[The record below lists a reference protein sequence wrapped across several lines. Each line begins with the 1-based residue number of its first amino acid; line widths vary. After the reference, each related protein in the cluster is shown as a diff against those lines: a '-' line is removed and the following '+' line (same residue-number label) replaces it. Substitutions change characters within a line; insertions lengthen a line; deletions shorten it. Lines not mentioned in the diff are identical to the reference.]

1 MKERYFLSTAYI
13 FAGWWSKKC
22 FSTPPAK
29 LWAIVSSYCLLAL
42 LTVLGLSVQVK
53 VAQMSVYYTIFLEE
67 KLHER
72 DTRKQL

>member
-1 MKERYFLSTAYI
+1 MFQYPSCKTL
-13 FAGWWSKKC
+13 
-22 FSTPPAK
+22 
-29 LWAIVSSYCLLAL
+29 LWAIVSSCCLLAL

-72 DTRKQL
+72 DTRNRILMWV